1 MLTKSLHSDYVGL
14 AKRHKPWPNPNITA
28 EPLYAEEKRNIF
40 LRLQNRPLLNESF
53 NPRDEFMI
61 SKALPPP
68 DDMDVQISDSSYL
81 SFFLSEVP
89 QFMGCICCLP
99 QMVNIF
105 VQSVNQPI
113 LRHSILALS
122 SAIQQAQGSLASV
135 YIHRNIQQVIPHIQ
149 QAIADIKINN
159 SHMVS
164 VTFLGWLALT
174 TCDLSTA
181 HRHLRGLLSML
192 KVTRHLSAA
201 AEPTRHDPHPL
212 AMFLFCMAVKAD
224 NYLGARNQ
232 PYAIPPLQFNENYHR
247 QWLKATTTS
256 EMHLQYCL
264 ATIQLDTLSNN
275 VGHLQRQAKELR
287 SSGFPAAEEEI
298 QRRITPMKLDHQ
310 AWISRPYV
318 EHHIK
323 NNDVTK
329 RRDFWTKPASLTFRN
344 CFLSYPEYIIFDPLV
359 AYMHLNH
366 TALIIHMSIVEAGHV
381 NPHDNECYDAAVLI
395 CRIFAA
401 LNVALGGKAGN
412 ILNGCSTPLWYAGL
426 VLADKE
432 RFSQE
437 GESLNMSVD

>member
-1 MLTKSLHSDYVGL
+1 
-14 AKRHKPWPNPNITA
+14 
-28 EPLYAEEKRNIF
+28 
-40 LRLQNRPLLNESF
+40 
-53 NPRDEFMI
+53 
-61 SKALPPP
+61 
-68 DDMDVQISDSSYL
+68 
-81 SFFLSEVP
+81 
-89 QFMGCICCLP
+89 
-99 QMVNIF
+99 
-105 VQSVNQPI
+105 
-113 LRHSILALS
+113 
-122 SAIQQAQGSLASV
+122 
-135 YIHRNIQQVIPHIQ
+135 
-149 QAIADIKINN
+149 
-159 SHMVS
+159 
-164 VTFLGWLALT
+164 
-174 TCDLSTA
+174 
-181 HRHLRGLLSML
+181 ML

-264 ATIQLDTLSNN
+264 ATIQLDTISNN

-298 QRRITPMKLDHQ
+298 QRRITPMKIDHQ

-329 RRDFWTKPASLTFRN
+329 RGDFWTKPASLTFRN

-401 LNVALGGKAGN
+401 LNVALGGKAGK

-426 VLADKE
+426 VFADKE

-437 GESLNMSVD
+437 AFQWITDTLREIDGGGRYRAAAKLSEALCEINSNGGDPWEIVERKFTRKRRTSSDVDSESPTSSSTGF

>member
-1 MLTKSLHSDYVGL
+1 M
-14 AKRHKPWPNPNITA
+14 
-28 EPLYAEEKRNIF
+28 RN
-40 LRLQNRPLLNESF
+40 EYF

-61 SKALPPP
+61 TKALPPP
-68 DDMDVQISDSSYL
+68 DDMDVQISDSNCL
-81 SFFLSEVP
+81 SFFLSDVP

-105 VQSVNQPI
+105 MQSVNQPI

-122 SAIQQAQGSLASV
+122 SAIQQAQGGLASL

-149 QAIADIKINN
+149 RAIADIKINN

-164 VTFLGWLALT
+164 VTFLGWLALIT
-174 TCDLSTA
+174 GDLSTA

-192 KVTRHLSAA
+192 KVTHHLSAA
-201 AEPTRHDPHPL
+201 AEPTRHDPNPL
-212 AMFLFCMAVKAD
+212 AMFLFCMTVKAD

-287 SSGFPAAEEEI
+287 SSGFLGAEEEI
-298 QRRITPMKLDHQ
+298 KRRITPMKRDHQ

-318 EHHIK
+318 
-323 NNDVTK
+323 D
-329 RRDFWTKPASLTFRN
+329 
-344 CFLSYPEYIIFDPLV
+344 IILR
-359 AYMHLNH
+359 
-366 TALIIHMSIVEAGHV
+366 TIMSQSRG
-381 NPHDNECYDAAVLI
+381 
-395 CRIFAA
+395 IFGP
-401 LNVALGGKAGN
+401 NQH
-412 ILNGCSTPLWYAGL
+412 P
-426 VLADKE
+426 
-432 RFSQE
+432 
-437 GESLNMSVD
+437 